1 MRAMQ
6 QRVRLRTAT
15 AADVSVLCHW
25 DSKPHVAEATGGDE
39 PYDWKS
45 ELPRAVEWRAFLI
58 AEVAG
63 DPIGFI
69 QIIDPAV
76 EETHYWGAIEQNLRA
91 IDIWIGEE
99 ENLGRGYGTQM
110 MELALGRCFA
120 APAVEAVVIDPLAS
134 NVRARRFYERLGFIA
149 VERRTFG
156 SDDCIVYRLSREG
169 WLAARS
175 PSRQPGSG
183 DRAERRQNG
192 NGKAVPDGD
201 EER

>member
-1 MRAMQ
+1 
-6 QRVRLRTAT
+6 
-15 AADVSVLCHW
+15 
-25 DSKPHVAEATGGDE
+25 
-39 PYDWKS
+39 
-45 ELPRAVEWRAFLI
+45 
-58 AEVAG
+58 
-63 DPIGFI
+63 
-69 QIIDPAV
+69 
-76 EETHYWGAIEQNLRA
+76 
-91 IDIWIGEE
+91 
-99 ENLGRGYGTQM
+99 M

-175 PSRQPGSG
+175 PSRQPGSS

>member
-76 EETHYWGAIEQNLRA
+76 EETHYWGQSSRI
-91 IDIWIGEE
+91 
-99 ENLGRGYGTQM
+99 
-110 MELALGRCFA
+110 C
-120 APAVEAVVIDPLAS
+120 APSISGSAKRRISGGAT
-134 NVRARRFYERLGFIA
+134 ARR
-149 VERRTFG
+149 
-156 SDDCIVYRLSREG
+156 
-169 WLAARS
+169 
-175 PSRQPGSG
+175 
-183 DRAERRQNG
+183 
-192 NGKAVPDGD
+192 
-201 EER
+201 